1 MRVVVFGASGYA
13 GAELV
18 RILDG
23 HPDFELVG
31 ASAGANAGA
40 EIGAIYPHLKHSP
53 YGSLR
58 LVGNDEMAA
67 SIDTLG
73 AEVAFFAMPHTQA
86 ASLVPRLLESL
97 RLAVDLSADFRLAD
111 PRLYESV
118 YGFVHPAP
126 ELLEEAVYGLVELK
140 RGELSRARLIAAPGC
155 YVTATT
161 LALFPFFDRGVVAPG
176 SVPIANAVS
185 GISGAGRSAK
195 LGNLFG
201 EIDSDVSA
209 YGLSGHRHRPEIEQN
224 VGSPVLFVPHLVP
237 MTRGILST
245 CYFDVAPDALSS
257 AGLEDGSSRLLV
269 EEMLRSEL
277 EAFYQG
283 EAFVSVLEPGN
294 SPHTKATLGT
304 NMAILS
310 VSYDPAS
317 DKAVVL
323 SALDNMIK
331 GASGQA
337 VQAANVALG
346 LDEGA
351 GLTRVSVY
359 P

>member
-18 RILDG
+18 RIIAS
-23 HPDFELVG
+23 HPHFELVG
-31 ASAGANAGA
+31 ASAGSNAGS
-40 EIGAIYPHLKHSP
+40 EIGAIYPHLAHSP
-53 YGSLR
+53 YGGMQLTSNEEL
-58 LVGNDEMAA
+58 AA
-67 SIDTLG
+67 ALDGIG
-73 AEVAFFAMPHTQA
+73 AEVAFFALPHNQSA
-86 ASLVPRLLESL
+86 GLIPKLIGSL
-97 RLAVDLSADFRLAD
+97 RLLVDLSADFRLSD
-111 PRLYESV
+111 PSMYETV

-126 ELLEEAVYGLVELK
+126 ELLDEAVYGLVELK

-155 YVTATT
+155 YVTAAT
-161 LALFPFFDRGVVAPG
+161 LALFPFIDRGLVAPG
-176 SVPIANAVS
+176 SVPVANAVS

-195 LGNLFG
+195 LANLFG

-224 VGSPVLFVPHLVP
+224 LGTPVLFIPHLVP
-237 MTRGILST
+237 MTRGILAT
-245 CYFDVAPDALSS
+245 CYFDVSPAALEE
-257 AGLEDGSSRLLV
+257 AGLYGSSRMLV
-269 EEMLRSEL
+269 QEMLHTEL
-277 EAFYQG
+277 ADFYAG
-283 EAFVSVLEPGN
+283 EAFVSVLQAGI

-304 NMAILS
+304 NMALVS
-310 VSYDPAS
+310 VGYDPAS
-317 DKAVVL
+317 RKAVVL
-323 SALDNMIK
+323 SALDNMVK

-346 LDEGA
+346 YPEEA

>member
-18 RILDG
+18 RIIAT
-23 HPDFELVG
+23 HPHFELVG
-31 ASAGANAGA
+31 ASAGSNAGA
-40 EIGAIYPHLKHSP
+40 EIGAIYPHLAHSP
-53 YGSLR
+53 YGGMRLQSNDELAASLDAIGAELAFFALPHNQAAGLVPKLLGSLR
-58 LVGNDEMAA
+58 LV
-67 SIDTLG
+67 
-73 AEVAFFAMPHTQA
+73 
-86 ASLVPRLLESL
+86 
-97 RLAVDLSADFRLAD
+97 VDLSADFRLVD
-111 PRLYESV
+111 PGLYESV

-140 RGELSRARLIAAPGC
+140 RAELSRARLIAAPGC
-155 YVTATT
+155 YVTAVT
-161 LALFPFFDRGVVAPG
+161 LALFPFIDRGLVAPG
-176 SVPIANAVS
+176 SVPVANAVS
-185 GISGAGRSAK
+185 GVSGAGRSAK
-195 LGNLFG
+195 LANLFG

-224 VGSPVLFVPHLVP
+224 LGSPVLFVPHLVP
-237 MTRGILST
+237 MTRGILAT
-245 CYFDVAPDALSS
+245 CYFDIAPAALEA
-257 AGLEDGSSRLLV
+257 AGLDGSSRMLIQEMLHAELV
-269 EEMLRSEL
+269 E
-277 EAFYQG
+277 FYDG
-283 EAFVSVLEPGN
+283 AAFVSVLDAGN

-304 NMAILS
+304 NMAIVS

-317 DKAVVL
+317 GKAVVL
-323 SALDNMIK
+323 SALDNMVK

-346 LDEGA
+346 LPEAA